1 MNSKGMIYTLESYG
15 GGIDIPDVL
24 PPPLPSYWSM
34 LTFAGGGHHLALDVY
49 ANQPWHRFYLGG
61 GKAEH
66 LFDNYSMSQI
76 FPWPGSLILTNREGT
91 SFRARKYC
99 HVIIKKVYLF

>member
-1 MNSKGMIYTLESYG
+1 MCS
-15 GGIDIPDVL
+15 
-24 PPPLPSYWSM
+24 PPPKL
-34 LTFAGGGHHLALDVY
+34 LVNADFCRGFETAGGGHNLALDVY
-49 ANQPWHRFYLGG
+49 TNQPWHRFYLGG

-76 FPWPGSLILTNREGT
+76 FPWPGSLILTNHEGT

-99 HVIIKKVYLF
+99 HVIIKKVHCRTRLHNREIKSIC